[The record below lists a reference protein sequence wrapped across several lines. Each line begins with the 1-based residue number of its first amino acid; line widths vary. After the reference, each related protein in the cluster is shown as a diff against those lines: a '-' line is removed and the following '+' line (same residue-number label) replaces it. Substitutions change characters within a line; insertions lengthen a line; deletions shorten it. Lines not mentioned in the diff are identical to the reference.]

1 MCPYSEF
8 FWSVFSCI
16 RTEYGEI
23 RSVWENTDQKNS
35 EYVDFLHSVRN
46 SYTAQLIMIMIEH
59 TAKNTVI
66 SSISWCENFVERHS
80 FRTISGDSP
89 KTMQKLCLPTKFLHQ
104 EIRWNN
110 GTVFFAVISI
120 PGYNLLRV
128 VHPSNSKRGGVCIYY
143 KDHLHILRIIKKM
156 ICASY
161 MNVWSLS

>member
-66 SSISWCENFVERHS
+66 SSISWCGNFVERHS

-89 KTMQKLCLPTKFLHQ
+89 KTMQKLCFPQNFYTRKFG
-104 EIRWNN
+104 EI
-110 GTVFFAVISI
+110 TVQYFSQWYPFQDIIFCALFILVTQRGEVFVFITRTTFIFFV
-120 PGYNLLRV
+120 L
-128 VHPSNSKRGGVCIYY
+128 
-143 KDHLHILRIIKKM
+143 
-156 ICASY
+156 
-161 MNVWSLS
+161 